1 MVRPSNEKIQRY
13 YFEKFRDI
21 FSLPQGCVIYGDKP
35 DVIIS
40 GARKIGIEITNF
52 FIQSGNLLESE
63 QLQRPYAR

>member
-52 FIQSGNLLESE
+52 FIS
-63 QLQRPYAR
+63 